1 LFERRVNARSAGGGG
16 DAEGVRKEAEG
27 GGRGEEESTR
37 LTGNLTRSNA
47 SAHAQDSCKYCTLAK
62 ELLKGNAIEYQEVK
76 LDPESAEY
84 AAQRD
89 ALIERT
95 GQKTFP
101 WVFVQDELIGGYT
114 DLLNAF
120 NSSALHKKIG
130 QATEFKVEEPDF

>member
-1 LFERRVNARSAGGGG
+1 MRALGRAPPRVQ
-16 DAEGVRKEAEG
+16 E
-27 GGRGEEESTR
+27 T
-37 LTGNLTRSNA
+37 
-47 SAHAQDSCKYCTLAK
+47 CKYCTMAK
-62 ELLKGNAIEYQEVK
+62 ELLKENAIEYQEIK
-76 LDPESAEY
+76 LDPESPDY

-95 GQKTFP
+95 GQKSFP